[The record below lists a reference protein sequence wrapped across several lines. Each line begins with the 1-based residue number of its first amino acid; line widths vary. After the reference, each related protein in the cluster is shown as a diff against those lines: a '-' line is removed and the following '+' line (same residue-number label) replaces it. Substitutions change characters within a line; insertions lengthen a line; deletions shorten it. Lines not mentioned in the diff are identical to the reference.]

1 MNAKILT
8 CCAVVAAM
16 TISPAFA
23 AKKKMTKRSAQ
34 QQTSTPGAV
43 VGAAVGTAGAV
54 ASGAVA
60 TAGAIVTAPFNPA
73 VLGPVSTLNG
83 PSCQK
88 GTTVTMGGKKMACQ

>member
-1 MNAKILT
+1 MNTKLLT

-23 AKKKMTKRSAQ
+23 AKKKMTKRSPQ
-34 QQTSTPGAV
+34 QQTSTPGTV

-54 ASGAVA
+54 AGGAVA
-60 TAGAIVTAPFNPA
+60 TAGAIVTAPFSP
-73 VLGPVSTLNG
+73 GPVSTLNG